1 MPAEGSK
8 AALQHAIEELARQRS
23 EIEALRSE
31 KREPIAVVGMA
42 CRLPGAE
49 TPEEFWELLDRGT
62 DSVSEV
68 PRERW
73 NIDAYYDADPSTVG
87 KMATRCGGFIR
98 NVDQFDPQFFGMAP
112 REAQN
117 MDPQQR
123 VLLEVAWEALEHANI
138 PPSSL
143 YGTLT
148 GVFVGI
154 TCFDHAIRMSR
165 STEGFNAY
173 AGTGSALNMAPGR
186 VSYVLGLT
194 GPSMAIDTACSS
206 SLVCLHVA
214 CQSLRQRESNVA
226 LVGGVHLI
234 LSPEVMVSF
243 SQARMLSA
251 DGRSK
256 TFDASADGYSRGE
269 GCGVV
274 VLKRVADALADGD
287 TILGVIR
294 GSAVNQDGPSGG
306 LTVPNGMSQQ
316 QVIRR
321 ALDAAGVSPS
331 AVTYVEAHGTGTSLG
346 DPIEVEALAKAYG
359 TGRAPDD
366 SLLIGSVKTN
376 IGHLEPAAG
385 MAGLIKL
392 LLAFEHG
399 RIPRQLHFHT
409 PNPHI
414 PWHNVPVRVVSEPVP
429 WPRSDRTRL
438 AGLSAFG
445 FSGTNAHVIV
455 EEPPTSA
462 ASATFVRGTPQLL
475 PLSAKSPEAL
485 KALASRYVA
494 LLTRERSVD
503 LGALCHTASIG
514 RTHFPHRLVAL
525 VATIDEATEALGA
538 FVAGLPSPALRMGKA
553 SNAAYRRDG
562 SEVQARLSRAY
573 DALLRPDPSPVDRA
587 KLLGEIADL
596 HVEGMPIEW
605 DRLCGPDRQGHVT
618 LPTYPFQRQRYS
630 TEPAEQLDDRV
641 AESCS
646 PSLYHIVWTSL
657 GPPAT
662 SAVPAAHRR
671 WVLVPGDRPLAE
683 ATRHQL
689 RESGS
694 EAQIAPAAEAA
705 DLTATDVVYLCGVQG
720 PDGSTGACAELLT
733 IVQASL
739 ARHDASPRIWV
750 VTRGATPA
758 TGATSIAGVAH
769 APLAAFARVLSLE
782 HPELFGRLVDLD
794 PAAQQG
800 DSGDA
805 AELITEILQDTV
817 EDHVALRGGERF
829 APRVEAVPNR
839 VRPAAPVRADAT
851 YLITGGLGRL
861 GLHAARWLAG
871 RGARHLCLLGRTG
884 VSTPEQRAAVSALE
898 ARGLRIRVATGDVAD
913 RVMMAALI
921 RDLGEAPA
929 LRGIVHAAGLPGY
942 AEIAELT
949 HDDLASV
956 LRPKTEGVWA
966 LHELTHDMP
975 LDFFVG
981 FSSIASAWGS
991 RGQAHYAAAN
1001 AFLDGLA
1008 HLRHASGLPAVT
1020 INWGPWADGGMT
1032 SPEAAALLARVGVRA
1047 LASGDAL
1054 ASLDALA
1061 GGDEPQVVVAD
1072 VDWGLFR
1079 GSYEARGH
1087 RRLLERLQAAAADA
1101 PAAVIESAL
1110 VRSLKAATST
1120 DREALLGAAV
1130 QTELAEVLAL
1140 PTRSRPPLDQGLF
1153 EMGMDSLMA
1162 LEFRTRLQ
1170 TLVAR
1175 ALPATLVFDCP
1186 TIHAIVRFL
1195 LAELFA
1201 PPESG
1206 TKMRAEGEPIPAVA
1220 AESAA
1225 DLEELSDDEAEAL
1238 LLKKLEFIP

>member
-8 AALQHAIEELARQRS
+8 AALQRAIEELARQRS

-49 TPEEFWELLDRGT
+49 TPEEFWELLDQGT

-73 NIDAYYDADPSTVG
+73 NVDAYYDADPSTVG

-143 YGTLT
+143 YGSLT

-306 LTVPNGMSQQ
+306 LTVPNGGSQQ

-359 TGRAPDD
+359 AGRAPDD

-399 RIPRQLHFHT
+399 RIPQQLHFRT

-414 PWHNVPVRVVSEPVP
+414 AWHDVPVRVVSEPVP
-429 WPRSDRTRL
+429 WPRSDRARL

-455 EEPPTSA
+455 EEPPTSEV
-462 ASATFVRGTPQLL
+462 SATVVSRTPQLL
-475 PLSAKSPEAL
+475 PLSTKSPEAL

-494 LLTRERSVD
+494 LLTQEPGID
-503 LGALCHTASIG
+503 LGALCRTASVG
-514 RTHFPHRLVAL
+514 RTHFPQRLVAL
-525 VATIDEATEALGA
+525 VATIDEAKRALGA
-538 FVAGLPSPALRMGKA
+538 FVADRSSPALRTGKA
-553 SNAAYRRDG
+553 SNAAYRRDA
-562 SEVQARLSRAY
+562 SDVQARLSRAY
-573 DALLRPDPSPVDRA
+573 DSLMRPDASVTERA
-587 KLLGEIADL
+587 DLLGEIADL

-605 DRLCGPDRQGHVT
+605 DRLYGPDRQSRVT
-618 LPTYPFQRQRYS
+618 LPTYPFQRQRYWIDTPDQAGDGVES
-630 TEPAEQLDDRV
+630 
-641 AESCS
+641 ESCS
-646 PSLYHIVWTSL
+646 PWLYHIVWTGL

-662 SAVPAAHRR
+662 PAVSSADRR
-671 WVLVPGDRPLAE
+671 WVLVPGDGPLAD
-683 ATRHQL
+683 ATCHQL

-694 EAQIAPAAEAA
+694 EAQVAPATEAA
-705 DLTATDVVYLCGVQG
+705 DLAATDIVYVCGAQG
-720 PDGSTGACAELLT
+720 PEGSTGACAELLT
-733 IVQASL
+733 IVRAL
-739 ARHDASPRIWV
+739 LDRHDASPRIWV
-750 VTRGATPA
+750 VTRGATSTA
-758 TGATSIAGVAH
+758 GATSIAGVSH

-794 PAAQQG
+794 PAIEQN

-805 AELITEILQDTV
+805 AALIAEILQDGV
-817 EDHVALRGGERF
+817 EDQVALRGGERF
-829 APRVEAVPNR
+829 APRVDAVPDR
-839 VRPAAPVRADAT
+839 VRAAAPVHADAT

-861 GLHAARWLAG
+861 GLHAATWLAD

-884 VSTPEQRAAVSALE
+884 VSTSEQRAAVSALE
-898 ARGLRIRVATGDVAD
+898 ARGLTVRVAKGDVAD
-913 RVMMAALI
+913 RTTMAALI
-921 RDLGEAPA
+921 RDLAEAPA
-929 LRGIVHAAGLPGY
+929 LRGVVHAAGLPGY
-942 AEIAELT
+942 AEIAQLT

-956 LRPKTEGVWA
+956 LRPKTEGAWA
-966 LHELTHDMP
+966 LHELTRDIP
-975 LDFFVG
+975 LDFFVC

-1008 HLRHASGLPAVT
+1008 HLRRASGLPAVT
-1020 INWGPWADGGMT
+1020 INWGPWTDGGMT

-1054 ASLDALA
+1054 AALDALA
-1061 GGDEPQVVVAD
+1061 AGDEPQVVVAD

-1087 RRLLERLQAAAADA
+1087 RRLLERLQPAVDE
-1101 PAAVIESAL
+1101 PTAAVESAL
-1110 VRSLKAATST
+1110 VRSLKAATSA

-1130 QTELAEVLAL
+1130 QAELAEVLAL
-1140 PTRSRPPLDQGLF
+1140 PERSRPPLDQGLF

-1201 PPESG
+1201 PPEGG
-1206 TKMRAEGEPIPAVA
+1206 TKTRVEHEPTPAVA